1 MDPKASTYGTDQGS
15 LIQLGSPIP
24 GFLVSSAP
32 GDSPGSPR
40 STESLVTPP
49 VAWPCGVIPVA
60 PVAKEKSDPNRILR
74 GPVIGNVPH
83 GPSPNFHLDSHW
95 KVGNRA
101 SQSGRLHQCRTAW
114 IQPQWIQGPHCDGV
128 PGFRPSM

>member
-1 MDPKASTYGTDQGS
+1 MTDQGS

-32 GDSPGSPR
+32 GTPPDKVRAEITKIHGI
-40 STESLVTPP
+40 LGHPP

-74 GPVIGNVPH
+74 GRLSGNVPMIPLPIFTWIH
-83 GPSPNFHLDSHW
+83 TGKWAIGLPRSGPAPAAPVPDGMDPAPVDS
-95 KVGNRA
+95 
-101 SQSGRLHQCRTAW
+101 
-114 IQPQWIQGPHCDGV
+114 
-128 PGFRPSM
+128 RPSL